1 MVQADF
7 DLHAHDVQTH
17 PLTNNLPEAEECYR
31 KKGNSPLLNGH
42 ASASA
47 GHLVNVVTNGFGVK
61 CSVKSNFMRDWQILP
76 TV

>member
-31 KKGNSPLLNGH
+31 KKGNSPLLNGLRGFLGRGPLSPSH
-42 ASASA
+42 
-47 GHLVNVVTNGFGVK
+47 VV
-61 CSVKSNFMRDWQILP
+61 LP
-76 TV
+76 VIPRPRPL